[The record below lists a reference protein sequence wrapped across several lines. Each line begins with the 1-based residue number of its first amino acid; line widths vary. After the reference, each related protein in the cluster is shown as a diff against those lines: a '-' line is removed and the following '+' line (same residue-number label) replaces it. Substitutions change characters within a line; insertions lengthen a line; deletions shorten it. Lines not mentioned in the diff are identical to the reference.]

1 MLVVD
6 IVIVIDTIVIVSIDT
21 NDIIY
26 IYTIVIDNVIVN
38 VIVTY
43 RPRFSNFRLEEEICQ
58 NPGKKIEVARTKMA
72 SYNRETKVLMK
83 SDGVMR
89 NRL

>member
-26 IYTIVIDNVIVN
+26 IYTIVIDNVIV
-38 VIVTY
+38 TC
-43 RPRFSNFRLEEEICQ
+43 RPVF
-58 NPGKKIEVARTKMA
+58 
-72 SYNRETKVLMK
+72 
-83 SDGVMR
+83 
-89 NRL
+89 

>member
-26 IYTIVIDNVIVN
+26 IYTIVIDNVIV
-38 VIVTY
+38 TY

-58 NPGKKIEVARTKMA
+58 NPGKKIEVARTKMV
-72 SYNRETKVLMK
+72 SYNTVVTEITLEIRR
-83 SDGVMR
+83 SYGR
-89 NRL
+89 IA

>member
-26 IYTIVIDNVIVN
+26 IYTIVIDNVIV
-38 VIVTY
+38 TY

-58 NPGKKIEVARTKMA
+58 NPGKKIEVARTKMV